1 MRAGS
6 VGEDPVGA
14 RGRSQCG
21 CLGARSQEPGPR
33 GGPVTG
39 GDDGDSASRDVYGH
53 PVVEGVNGDPEAS
66 V

>member
-1 MRAGS
+1 MGTPHWGAAGP
-6 VGEDPVGA
+6 E
-14 RGRSQCG
+14 
-21 CLGARSQEPGPR
+21 ARSREPGAGGRGEPGPR

-53 PVVEGVNGDPEAS
+53 PVVEGIDGDPEAS